1 MRLGFA
7 LLPADASR
15 IRTSDS
21 RSKPPLRH
29 AFTYKNAD
37 FGYPRCWVRQ
47 EVLEGDAAAMYL
59 NGNGESRR
67 FWLVVGYLVLVLQV
81 G

>member
-7 LLPADASR
+7 LLPADPSR
-15 IRTSDS
+15 IRTSDC

-47 EVLEGDAAAMYL
+47 EALEGDAAAMYL
-59 NGNGESRR
+59 SNNGEGEGGGGRGGGGGR
-67 FWLVVGYLVLVLQV
+67 WVVG
-81 G
+81 